1 MTFMERYWKH
11 KTIICLSVPLL
22 IMGAIII
29 GYLIVPNLVYDQW
42 IWKYYWGPV
51 VADATPD
58 AITATYHGVMA
69 EEGYTFVSE
78 ITYGIILIIALYA
91 IYKLLK
97 KLQITIDWRFC
108 LALMPYILFGP
119 VTRVLEDAEYFH
131 EPAIYWFISPLI
143 YLQIAVYALGFLILG
158 YYLEKLSKSK
168 SQKTLLMYFV
178 SLFVFVDVCYTVIWL
193 LGVNYGAYIIHPVV
207 FYLLSALALTPI
219 LYKSFKNQVLTTNSV
234 IFSGGLLF
242 LFPSLYLTARW
253 IAGEQWATS
262 QGVRF
267 DVFILIF
274 GLMTLIALAVYFISY
289 KYKDNEKIAMYKN
302 PLNLAMIIGHMID
315 GITSYVSIYDPL
327 NMELIKYVE
336 KHPASNFLMET
347 WPPLFPVMKFVLI
360 VAVIYIFDVM
370 YREELKDHVRLV
382 NLLKIGIL
390 ILGLSP
396 GLRDLL
402 RVTMGV

>member
-1 MTFMERYWKH
+1 MTFMERYRNYR
-11 KTIICLSVPLL
+11 TIIYLSIPIL
-22 IMGAIII
+22 IIGAIIV
-29 GYLIVPNLVYDQW
+29 GYLVAPSLVYDQW

-51 VADATPD
+51 VADAAPD
-58 AITATYHGVMA
+58 AVTATYHGVIA
-69 EEGYTFVSE
+69 EEGYTIVSE

-131 EPAIYWFISPLI
+131 EPVIYWFISPLI

-158 YYLEKLSKSK
+158 CYLEKLSKSK
-168 SQKTLLMYFV
+168 PQKTLLMYFV
-178 SLFVFVDVCYTVIWL
+178 SLFVFVDVCYTIIWL
-193 LGVNYGAYIIHPVV
+193 LGVNYGAYIIYPVI
-207 FYLLSALALTPI
+207 FYLFSALALAPI

-242 LFPSLYLTARW
+242 LLPSLYLTARW
-253 IAGEQWATS
+253 IAGEQWAIS
-262 QGVRF
+262 HGVRF
-267 DVFILIF
+267 DVFVLIF
-274 GLMTLIALAVYFISY
+274 GLVTLIALAVYLIAY
-289 KYKDNEKIAMYKN
+289 KYKDNEKIAVYKE
-302 PLNLAMIIGHMID
+302 PLNLAMIVGHMID

-327 NMELIKYVE
+327 NMKLIDYME
-336 KHPASNFLMET
+336 KHPASNFLMEI

-360 VAVIYIFDVM
+360 VAVIYIFDIM
-370 YREELKDHVRLV
+370 YKEELKNHMRLV

-390 ILGLSP
+390 ILGFSP